1 MKKLVP
7 LFFLLPFF
15 AVYGQDL
22 HTPKQIYEI
31 IEKSE
36 ISYAI
41 SELKTKIDAPDRSN
55 NVNYNN
61 SYRVYKDSSMFTYKY
76 EPSEEVQMWA
86 DSGEAYFV
94 KGDTRKAREMYMKVL
109 SIDPSYY
116 KVITY
121 IAQTYGIEKNYT
133 ESELWYKK
141 AIDRNY
147 IDYLAH
153 WLLADIYRIN
163 GNNKKALEEITIA
176 HILNRNNPRLYKSF
190 AEIYKLEK
198 INYSP
203 WYFNPQHQS
212 EFIDHNNISIKT
224 NMDWLGHALVK
235 AVWQYEPGYSES
247 MGEKDNNPIS
257 VLREKEGLVALLYT
271 MDKKKMKKYP
281 EMNVLQLALDN
292 KQIEEFIFYEII
304 LPDYPMV
311 AYHLPESFIGH
322 ISDYIIN
329 TRSKVKAK

>member
-1 MKKLVP
+1 MKKL
-7 LFFLLPFF
+7 LLLSFIF
-15 AVYGQDL
+15 AVYHVYSQEL
-22 HTPKQIYEI
+22 HTPKQILEI

-36 ISYAI
+36 ISYEI
-41 SELKTKIDAPDRSN
+41 NELKTKIDLPDRSG
-55 NVNYNN
+55 NVNLNN

-76 EPSEEVQMWA
+76 EPSEEVLAWA

-94 KGDTRKAREMYMKVL
+94 KGNTNKAREMYMKVL

-121 IAQTYGIEKNYT
+121 IAQTYGIEKNYD

-141 AIDRNY
+141 AIEKNY

-153 WLLADIYRIN
+153 WLLADIYRLK
-163 GNNKKALEEITIA
+163 GNNQKALQEITIA

-190 AEIYKLEK
+190 SEIYKLQK

-212 EFIDHNNISIKT
+212 EFVDHDHIVIKA

-235 AVWQYEPGYSES
+235 AVWQFEPGYSES
-247 MGEKDNNPIS
+247 MGDKENSAIS
-257 VLREKEGLVALLYT
+257 VVREKEGLVAMLYT

-281 EMNVLQLALDN
+281 ELNALQLALDN
-292 KQIEEFIFYEII
+292 KQIEEYIFYEII
-304 LPDYPMV
+304 LPDYPVV
-311 AYHLPESFIGH
+311 AYHLPESFIGN